1 MEELRKIEIN
11 QLLAGFARDDAISN
25 YARRLRRIFEN
36 WGYRS
41 RIFVDSPYLEPALR
55 NEATP
60 FGEEPDGEQILI
72 YHFSIGSAAT
82 DYYLSAPGR
91 RVVIYHNITPP
102 EFFFPFAPDVAALLA
117 AGQEQLAS
125 LAEATDLALADSEYN
140 RRELEAAG
148 FRESSI
154 LPLSLDTPGLEVKPA
169 RRALHRVGKRRD
181 SILFVGRV
189 VPNKKFEDLWRVFQ
203 HYTGHCRPGAKLI
216 LVGKFRP
223 TDNYFV
229 YLRSLMT
236 GTAFKNVFFAGQA
249 KQSEMIAYYR
259 RAGVFLSMSEHEGFG
274 LPLLEAMYLGVP
286 VLAYGAAAVPET
298 MGGAGVL
305 FTKKD
310 YPAIAEMA
318 ARMVEDTSLRRAVTE
333 GQKRRIEKFL
343 SVPTSDTLRDLLA
356 PWLDEEPG
364 TRSRI
369 RQKLSPCRQIN

>member
-1 MEELRKIEIN
+1 MGTGRQIEIN

-25 YARRLRRIFEN
+25 YARRLRRIFES

-41 RIFVDSPYLEPALR
+41 RILVDSPYLEPALR
-55 NEATP
+55 NEAAG
-60 FGEEPDGEQILI
+60 FGEKPDGDQILI
-72 YHFSIGSAAT
+72 YHYSIGSAAT

-91 RVVIYHNITPP
+91 RVAIYHNITPP
-102 EFFFPFAPDVAALLA
+102 EFFYHFAPDVAAVLA
-117 AGQEQLAS
+117 AGKEQLAR
-125 LAEATDLALADSEYN
+125 LAEKTDLALADSEYN

-148 FRESSI
+148 FRESSV
-154 LPLSLDTPGLEVKPA
+154 LPLSLDVPGLRVKPA
-169 RRALHRVGKRRD
+169 RRALHRMGKKRD
-181 SILFVGRV
+181 SILFVGRI

-203 HYTGHCRPGAKLI
+203 YYTGHCRPGAKLV
-216 LVGKFRP
+216 LVGKFKP

-236 GTAFKNVFFAGQA
+236 GPAAKNVFFAGQA

-286 VLAYGAAAVPET
+286 VLACAAAAVPET

-305 FTKKD
+305 FTEKD

-318 ARMVEDTSLRRAVTE
+318 ALLVEDGAFRRTVLE
-333 GQKRRIEKFL
+333 GQRRRIEKFQEI
-343 SVPTSDTLRDLLA
+343 STADTLRRLLA
-356 PWLDEEPG
+356 PWLDE
-364 TRSRI
+364 
-369 RQKLSPCRQIN
+369 